1 MSVPPGRV
9 GLVSLSRFSES
20 GRLSVGAGQVGRGEL
35 VEGAALEL
43 GRLFAFDIAA
53 LRT

>member
-1 MSVPPGRV
+1 MGIPPGRV
-9 GLVSLSRFSES
+9 LFTSLSRFSES
-20 GRLSVGAGQVGRGEL
+20 GRLSDGAGRMGRGEL